1 MERQFDAGRK
11 RSHNFNNFKINMNKK
26 LLIFG
31 LTLLSM
37 ITACKEANQ
46 ETVTAAPEVPFY
58 WENASI
64 YFLLTDRF
72 NNADTSNDVN
82 FDRTLETAP
91 LRGFKGGDIKGIT
104 EKITSGYFND
114 LGVNAIWFTPV
125 VEQIHGGTDEG
136 TGFTY
141 AFHGYWAK
149 DWTTLDPNFGTME
162 DLENLVKVAHD
173 NGIRILMDAV
183 INHTGPVTEQDP
195 QWPDNWV
202 RTSPK
207 CEFNSYETAVH
218 CALVENLPD
227 ILTESNNNVALPEAL
242 VEKWKKEG
250 RYEQEMNELDAF
262 FERTGYPRAPRF
274 YIIKWLTDYVREF
287 GIDGYRADTVRHIEE
302 DVWVEFKE
310 ECEFAFNTWKQ
321 QNASQV
327 LDSNDFY
334 MVGEV
339 YDYDIISSGK
349 SFDFGDVKVNYYDHG
364 FDSMINFE
372 FKKSANED
380 YEKIFSTYST
390 ILNNETNGFQVLNY
404 LTSHDDGSPF
414 DKTREKTYETASKL
428 LLSPGTAQIY
438 YGDESARTL
447 MVEGTQGDATLRS
460 FMNWKDIDSNDETK
474 TLLTHWQKLGVFRS
488 NHPSIGKGQHQMI
501 SEAPYIFQRTFSK
514 DDFSDAVVIGL
525 DLEKGVKNIV
535 VGAVFE
541 EGTLLTDAY
550 SNASAKVKNGSVS
563 LDTPFSIVLLEKR
576 SH

>member
-1 MERQFDAGRK
+1 MERQSESGRK

-46 ETVTAAPEVPFY
+46 ETVTFATEVPFY

-141 AFHGYWAK
+141 GFHGYWAK
-149 DWTTLDPNFGTME
+149 DWTALDPNFGTME
-162 DLENLVKVAHD
+162 DLANLVKVAHD

-227 ILTESNNNVALPEAL
+227 ILTESNHDVSLPESL
-242 VEKWKKEG
+242 VAKWKSEG
-250 RYEQEMNELDAF
+250 RYEQEMKELDAF

-302 DVWVEFKE
+302 DVWTEFKE
-310 ECEFAFNTWKQ
+310 ECEIAFNTWKQ

-327 LDSNDFY
+327 LDNNDFY

-349 SFDFGDVKVNYYDHG
+349 YFDFGDVKVNYYDHG
-364 FDSMINFE
+364 FNSMINFE

-380 YEKIFSTYST
+380 YEKMFSTYSS
-390 ILNNETNGFQVLNY
+390 ILNDDTTGFQVLNY

-447 MVEGTQGDATLRS
+447 IVEGTQGDATLRS
-460 FMNWKDIDSNDETK
+460 FMNWKDIESDAETK
-474 TLLTHWQKLGVFRS
+474 ALLTHWQKLGIFRS
-488 NHPSIGKGQHQMI
+488 NHPSIGKGKHQMI

-514 DDFSDAVVIGL
+514 DNFNDAVVIGL
-525 DLEKGVKNIV
+525 DLEKGIKNIT
-535 VGAVFE
+535 VGEVFE
-541 EGTLLTDAY
+541 DGTELTDAY
-550 SNASAKVKNGSVS
+550 SNASSKVKNGSVS
-563 LDTPFSIVLLEKR
+563 FDTPFSIVLLEKR
-576 SH
+576 SQ